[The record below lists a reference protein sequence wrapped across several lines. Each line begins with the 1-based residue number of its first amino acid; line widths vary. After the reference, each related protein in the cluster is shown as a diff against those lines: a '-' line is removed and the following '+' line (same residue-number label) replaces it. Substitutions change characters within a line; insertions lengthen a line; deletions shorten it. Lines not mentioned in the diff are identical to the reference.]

1 MLINVQ
7 KTCCLRIGPRH
18 NAMCATISTSFGT
31 AIPWVDKVKY
41 LGIFVVRSYTFR
53 CDLDHAKKSFYRS
66 ANAIFGKV
74 GRAANEEVVV
84 QLLVSK
90 CIPILMY
97 GLEACPLIKSQHC
110 YP

>member
-1 MLINVQ
+1 MSINVQ

-41 LGIFVVRSYTFR
+41 LGIFVVRSHTFR

-66 ANAIFGKV
+66 A
-74 GRAANEEVVV
+74 
-84 QLLVSK
+84 
-90 CIPILMY
+90 
-97 GLEACPLIKSQHC
+97 PLIKSQLLSVQRDILPHSHSQLSDLTIRL
-110 YP
+110 YTTTSLKSILSVHK